1 MSGYKAVQFHVS
13 GVLCAADKREIAVVV
28 YTVSIA
34 SFTALATHAEQRS

>member
-13 GVLCAADKREIAVVV
+13 GVLCAADKREIAVV